1 MGKWEKLFRKL
12 GLDGCSTEELEE
24 CVMFPDGSH
33 DITDEIDE
41 KELDDAIN
49 GQEAEDSGQSY
60 NPNKEPVRTTLSD
73 LAEANRQRALDQTD
87 EENLLLYQ
95 AALPEERRELLANN
109 VPDCLSREGAKK
121 FVKEFV
127 ATYCLPLPAENKLY
141 LTALRIV
148 TPDEKG
154 RRCKGDLIRM
164 IEKYVPKYQTR
175 DKQE

>member
-1 MGKWEKLFRKL
+1 MGEWEKLFRKL

-49 GQEAEDSGQSY
+49 GQEAEDPGQSY
-60 NPNKEPVRTTLSD
+60 DPGEEDIRTTLGD

-109 VPDCLSREGAKK
+109 VPDCLSGEGAKK

-127 ATYCLPLPAENKLY
+127 ATYGLPPPAEKKLY
-141 LTALRIV
+141 LTAMRIV

-154 RRCKGDLIRM
+154 RRWKGDLVRNIDHCVH
-164 IEKYVPKYQTR
+164 KYLKEET
-175 DKQE
+175 